1 MQFMSTSSAATGMSV
16 IGVPQVP
23 NGGNARPFEPVTSSS
38 LRQEV
43 SVSSAGAAGAALS
56 TSPLHGPPSSSSS
69 TTPVPSYQ
77 RPPSITTEDER
88 RSRAST
94 AAPHQPQSTSVGGGS
109 GGGGGDEPPLTVGF
123 FMLKDLLEAV
133 RDLRDVNPLDIIQP
147 FVQVVLSADT
157 TGPITSAAL
166 LSLEKLV
173 SHGVIGKSLTLLTK

>member
-1 MQFMSTSSAATGMSV
+1 
-16 IGVPQVP
+16 
-23 NGGNARPFEPVTSSS
+23 
-38 LRQEV
+38 
-43 SVSSAGAAGAALS
+43 
-56 TSPLHGPPSSSSS
+56 
-69 TTPVPSYQ
+69 
-77 RPPSITTEDER
+77 
-88 RSRAST
+88 
-94 AAPHQPQSTSVGGGS
+94 VGGGS